1 MMSKNKEKDIETA
14 RKAFEFKIAS
24 FTITPDT
31 IITVLQ
37 YAMEAIEVT
46 TLTGQEKKKAVIDIV
61 RKAVVDAPIN
71 DNVEKII
78 LEMVDDGIV
87 SHMIDIIVSASR
99 GNLSLNGMASASKVV
114 CTNLV
119 PHLGWCLTWCF
130 SKKTQSNTIEYVKTN
145 DPISMIKSESTL
157 ASPA

>member
-24 FTITPDT
+24 LTITPDT
-31 IITVLQ
+31 IVTVLQ
-37 YAMEAIEVT
+37 YAMEAVEVT

-61 RKAVVDAPIN
+61 RKAVVDAPI
-71 DNVEKII
+71 DDHIEKII
-78 LEMVDDGIV
+78 LEMIDDGIV
-87 SHMIDIIVSASR
+87 SHTIDIIVSASR
-99 GNLSLNGMASASKVV
+99 GNLNLKGMASASQVV

-130 SKKTQSNTIEYVKTN
+130 SKKTQSTTIE
-145 DPISMIKSESTL
+145 
-157 ASPA
+157 